1 MNAWISASSGL
12 CAAKSDCRRA
22 SAANSDECTS
32 GTQCARTLRRVAA
45 GGCAAD
51 VVGAGAWSGFRFH
64 SGFRWG
70 YM

>member
-1 MNAWISASSGL
+1 
-12 CAAKSDCRRA
+12 
-22 SAANSDECTS
+22 
-32 GTQCARTLRRVAA
+32 LRRVAA